1 MALEP
6 NTQDHQ
12 PDGRDDSPSTPRD
25 ELPPPAYSDTYGR
38 MSFGQSGFNTNARVG
53 DDGRVHIDI
62 KEDHRRLTQLLSR
75 TLSRP
80 AYIPRELAGADR
92 APVPP
97 LNVVI
102 QIVGSRGDVQPFVAL
117 GQVLKRDYGHRVRL
131 ATHPNFREFV
141 EENGLE
147 FFSIGGDPAQLM
159 SFMVKNPG
167 LMPGFDSLRSGDV
180 GKRRKEIAEILSGC
194 WRSCFEAGDGTGPPV
209 SGSEFDAAQLEGLKP
224 FVAEAIIANPPSFA
238 HIHCAEKLGIPL
250 HLMFTMPWTPTQAF
264 PHPLAN
270 IQFSN
275 AEVGVANF
283 VSYALVE
290 MMTWQGLGDII
301 NRFRERTLGLDTV
314 SIACAPGAIPR
325 LRIPFTYC
333 WYDHLPHFKLYIK
346 LTTVTFRSPSLIPKP
361 PDWGPH
367 IDIAG
372 FFFLPLASNY
382 TPPDDL
388 ATFLAAGPP
397 PVYIGFGSIV
407 LDDPDGMTRLIFE
420 AVKLTGQRALVS
432 KGWGGIGVEE
442 LGIPEGVFMIGNCP
456 HDWLFERVSCVV
468 HHGGAGTTA
477 AGIALGKPTII
488 IPFFGDQPFWGS
500 MVAKAGAGPH
510 PIPHKQLTAEKLATA
525 IREALEPNVKQRAQE
540 LSAKIHHENG
550 TQDGAKYFHKHL
562 DVDSLR
568 CMLLPTRPA
577 VWRVRHTNIRLS
589 SMAVTTLSNEGI
601 LNLSDLKL
609 YRSDEYT
616 TEVGPRDPITG
627 GASALLG
634 SIGDLAMGF
643 ADVPTGIYKAL
654 ATKKNKSKSS
664 LEDHKDTSKV
674 SVTDTLSSLPD
685 DSSNSLP
692 ASIAQSESGTIPSA
706 ETDSDIRSE
715 PSSTL
720 TSLES
725 NSSTGTKK
733 TEHHN
738 VTAADVI
745 AAGQAASRIVT
756 MGLKSPM
763 NFTLGVARGFHNA
776 PKLYGDDTVRHSPHV
791 SGLQSGL
798 KGAGREFGYGLYDG
812 ITGLITQPLR
822 GRKDGVGGVV
832 KGFGKGIG
840 GLILKPQA
848 GAFALMGYTMSG
860 IYKEMQ
866 KAFGSSVEGYIIA
879 SRSVEGY
886 EAWKRT
892 TKKERDAIVKG
903 WYGLSAN
910 PEVKVSNT
918 IFKSEME
925 AISRGIFH
933 TEQQERE
940 AALEKENEGSKRATG
955 EEQHP
960 HAHLHPH
967 HPSLFQ
973 MLRTARQKLSSTIQH
988 PQEPNTSTP
997 DEIENAIDESV
1008 KLSSTGDEDE
1018 DWMIERALRASI
1030 AELQAAEAAGE
1041 DEEQAYARAIKA
1053 SIEEAKRIRREKTH
1067 HAHSRRPELPPRN
1080 QTPYG
1085 ESSATHARSVHP
1097 EGDSDGDYERVLAQS
1112 ARDHAEKEEREKA
1125 ELESMTE
1132 YAIWRSLKEHSESNQ
1147 EPGKHIHEHP
1157 SAEDLRR
1164 AITESLK
1171 LEAEKEEETKKE

>member
-12 PDGRDDSPSTPRD
+12 PDGRDDHPSTPPD
-25 ELPPPAYSDTYGR
+25 AVPPPAYSDTYGR
-38 MSFGQSGFNTNARVG
+38 MSFQHSGFNTNAQVG
-53 DDGRVHIDI
+53 DDGRLHIDI
-62 KEDHRRLTQLLSR
+62 KEEHRRLSQLLSR

-80 AYIPRELAGADR
+80 AYAPREHAGADR

-131 ATHPNFREFV
+131 ATHPTFREFV

-301 NRFRERTLGLDTV
+301 NRFRERTLGLDT
-314 SIACAPGAIPR
+314 
-325 LRIPFTYC
+325 
-333 WYDHLPHFKLYIK
+333 
-346 LTTVTFRSPSLIPKP
+346 
-361 PDWGPH
+361 
-367 IDIAG
+367 
-372 FFFLPLASNY
+372 
-382 TPPDDL
+382 
-388 ATFLAAGPP
+388 
-397 PVYIGFGSIV
+397 
-407 LDDPDGMTRLIFE
+407 
-420 AVKLTGQRALVS
+420 
-432 KGWGGIGVEE
+432 
-442 LGIPEGVFMIGNCP
+442 
-456 HDWLFERVSCVV
+456 
-468 HHGGAGTTA
+468 
-477 AGIALGKPTII
+477 
-488 IPFFGDQPFWGS
+488 PFWGS

-525 IREALEPNVKQRAQE
+525 IREALEPNVKQKAQE

-550 TQDGAKYFHKHL
+550 THDGAKYFHKHL

-609 YRSDEYT
+609 YRPDEYT
-616 TEVGPRDPITG
+616 TEAGPRDPITG

-643 ADVPTGIYKAL
+643 ADVPTGIYKAI

-664 LEDHKDTSKV
+664 LEEAKDTSQV
-674 SVTDTLSSLPD
+674 SVTSTLPSLPD

-692 ASIAQSESGTIPSA
+692 TSIAQSELSTIPSA
-706 ETDSDIRSE
+706 ETESDIRSE
-715 PSSTL
+715 RSSTL
-720 TSLES
+720 ASLES
-725 NSSTGTKK
+725 NSSAGTSK
-733 TEHHN
+733 TEQHN

-798 KGAGREFGYGLYDG
+798 KGAGKEFGYGLYDG

-866 KAFGSSVEGYIIA
+866 KAFGVSIEGYIIA

-886 EAWKRT
+886 DAWKRT
-892 TKKERDAIVKG
+892 TKKERDAIVKS

-933 TEQQERE
+933 TEQKDPEATLER
-940 AALEKENEGSKRATG
+940 ENEGGKRGTG
-955 EEQHP
+955 EKQHP
-960 HAHLHPH
+960 HAHPHPH
-967 HPSLFQ
+967 HPSLFH
-973 MLRTARQKLSSTIQH
+973 MLRTARQKLSSSIQH
-988 PQEPNTSTP
+988 PQESNTSTP

-1008 KLSSTGDEDE
+1008 KLSSTGDKDE

-1053 SIEEAKRIRREKTH
+1053 SIDEAKRAQREIRH
-1067 HAHSRRPELPPRN
+1067 GHSRRPDLPPRN
-1080 QTPYG
+1080 QTPHEEPSTG
-1085 ESSATHARSVHP
+1085 HARSGHL
-1097 EGDSDGDYERVLAQS
+1097 EGDSDGDYERVLAES
-1112 ARDHAEKEEREKA
+1112 ARDHAEKEERERA
-1125 ELESMTE
+1125 ELESLTE
-1132 YAIWRSLKEHSESNQ
+1132 YAMWKSLKEHSDSNH

-1157 SAEDLRR
+1157 SAEDLRK

-1171 LEAEKEEETKKE
+1171 LEAEKEEEEEKKE